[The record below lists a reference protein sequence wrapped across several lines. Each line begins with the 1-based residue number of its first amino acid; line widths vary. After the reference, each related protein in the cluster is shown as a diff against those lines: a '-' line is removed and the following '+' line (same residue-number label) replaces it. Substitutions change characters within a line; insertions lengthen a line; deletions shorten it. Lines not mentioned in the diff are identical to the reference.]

1 MPRKRATH
9 AQTTRAKPKLDAS
22 DDDDIL
28 KGMKAAEKA
37 AKMKRILQD
46 VRLNGNSL
54 TIFKI

>member
-46 VRLNGNSL
+46 VRLNGNS
-54 TIFKI
+54 